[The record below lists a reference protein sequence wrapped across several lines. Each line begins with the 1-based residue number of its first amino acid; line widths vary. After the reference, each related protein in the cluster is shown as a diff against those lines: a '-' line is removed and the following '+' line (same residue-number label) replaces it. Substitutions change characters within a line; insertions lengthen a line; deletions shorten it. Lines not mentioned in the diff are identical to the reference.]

1 MMYCIAGFSRRK
13 LFTNWPCPD
22 FLEENF
28 HESSIALST
37 YYIILMPANA
47 IIVFNNYILRLPLWW
62 NLSKWSPLWEDTI
75 FTRMYGLLQ
84 LNNAILSLST
94 RRVPSLRGKSGQLRI
109 LVQCQTV
116 ENTPYFVVSLAIPD
130 FSFAENFSYVPWATV
145 PFCIMIYTTG
155 FISSLI
161 ASVCEDNM
169 VCVKDLLELAIGK
182 TASLLPRPSSSFT
195 GMSTLKNL
203 NSPNLL
209 LPKVNISRKNILWI
223 VKFVKLFACT
233 IQYQSSK
240 QG

>member
-1 MMYCIAGFSRRK
+1 M
-13 LFTNWPCPD
+13 
-22 FLEENF
+22 
-28 HESSIALST
+28 
-37 YYIILMPANA
+37 
-47 IIVFNNYILRLPLWW
+47 PLWW
-62 NLSKWSPLWEDTI
+62 NLLKWSPLWEDTI

-84 LNNAILSLST
+84 LNKAILSLST
-94 RRVPSLRGKSGQLRI
+94 RRVPSLRGQSGQLRI
-109 LVQCQTV
+109 LVQCRTV

-130 FSFAENFSYVPWATV
+130 FLFAENFSYVPCITV
-145 PFCIMIYTTG
+145 PFCIMVYTTG

-182 TASLLPRPSSSFT
+182 TASLLPRPLSSFT
-195 GMSTLKNL
+195 RMHMSTLKNL